1 MSKKHPIVEMRKLSK
16 SFGVVKALDQVD
28 LTVYDSEIVGL
39 VGDNG
44 AGKTT
49 LMKIL
54 AGVYP
59 PDKGEIFWCGKK
71 TDFSNPSEAR
81 QLGIEVVYQDLA
93 LARNVDAVANVFT
106 GRELVK
112 PDFWGSALKLIDKE
126 REKTETEKILT
137 QLGIELPSVRTPVKY
152 LSGGEQQMVAIARA
166 VYSKPHV
173 LIMDEP
179 TTAIAVKERKR
190 LLSLIPKFKERAI
203 STIFISHT
211 LQEVFTVA
219 DRVVVLSRG
228 HKVGEGSSEE
238 MNIEKVMELMMK

>member
-1 MSKKHPIVEMRKLSK
+1 MSKKHPVVEMRKVSR
-16 SFGVVKALDQVD
+16 SFGFVKALDQVD
-28 LTVYDSEIVGL
+28 LTMYDSEVLGL

-49 LMKIL
+49 LTKIL

-71 TDFSNPSEAR
+71 TNFCNPREAR

-93 LARNVDAVANVFT
+93 LARNVDAVANVFI
-106 GRELVK
+106 GREFVK
-112 PDFWGSALKLIDKE
+112 RSFWSSVFKLIDKE
-126 REKTETEKILT
+126 REKIETEKILT
-137 QLGIELPSVRTPVKY
+137 QLGIELPSVRTPTKY

-166 VYSKPHV
+166 VYSKPRV

-179 TTAIAVKERKR
+179 TTAIAVKERER
-190 LLSLIPKFKERAI
+190 LLSLIPKFKERGI

-211 LQEVFTVA
+211 LQEVFRVA
-219 DRVVVLSRG
+219 DRIVVLSKG
-228 HKVGEGSSEE
+228 HKVGEGNLEE
-238 MNIEKVMELMMK
+238 MNIEKVMDLMMK